1 MNKVRILHVIGQ
13 IRRGGC
19 ESQLLGLCQRMDK
32 DRYELSICWY
42 SREEE
47 ELGDEFARAG
57 VRTFFFDKF
66 SMPIWTFF
74 RRLRGVVKEVG
85 PDVVHTWM
93 YSANFWGRWA
103 ALTCSVP
110 HLVASDRNVIWQS
123 GRIERL
129 SERLLAGRTLRLANS
144 QAIAQSLEKHFCLP
158 VERTRV
164 VYNAVSLPAVD
175 REEARRSVRQELAL
189 PADNKLVLMV
199 GRLMWPK
206 NYAMFVRTAGR
217 VCGQRGDVV
226 FLAAGTGPDESD
238 LRAQVE
244 SAALAQRVR
253 FLGFRADVPRLLAAA
268 DVFCFTSL
276 SEGFPNAVLEAMFT
290 GLPVVCTSFPSM
302 SELLTDCEQ
311 AILVPLDDDAA
322 MASQIVA
329 LLDDP
334 DRCRRM
340 GASAR
345 AYVRSRYTW
354 DRTVVSMGAVYDELM
369 PNRP

>member
-1 MNKVRILHVIGQ
+1 MLRPQVHH
-13 IRRGGC
+13 
-19 ESQLLGLCQRMDK
+19 QLVGFQMLV
-32 DRYELSICWY
+32 
-42 SREEE
+42 
-47 ELGDEFARAG
+47 EFA
-57 VRTFFFDKF
+57 V
-66 SMPIWTFF
+66 
-74 RRLRGVVKEVG
+74 
-85 PDVVHTWM
+85 
-93 YSANFWGRWA
+93 
-103 ALTCSVP
+103 
-110 HLVASDRNVIWQS
+110 
-123 GRIERL
+123 
-129 SERLLAGRTLRLANS
+129 
-144 QAIAQSLEKHFCLP
+144 AIAAFNCFL
-158 VERTRV
+158 
-164 VYNAVSLPAVD
+164 
-175 REEARRSVRQELAL
+175 RQELAL
-189 PADNKLVLMV
+189 PADTKLILMV

-217 VCGQRGDVV
+217 VCGQRGEVV

-340 GASAR
+340 GASAQ
-345 AYVRSRYTW
+345 AYVRSRYIW
-354 DRTVVSMGAVYDELM
+354 DRTVASMEAVYGELTQSGQ
-369 PNRP
+369 